1 MPLFKS
7 RAPPQNELDVL
18 LESISKGQYDDEAI
32 KELKRL
38 VDSSSDSEVDRA
50 AESLLSNIV
59 KTDDPNVLTGTVKAL
74 TVMPF
79 LPEGKDEHVIRLMVT
94 LFAVPQNTRIT
105 LQHKILQ
112 NEILKFLL
120 SMLKADQR
128 YAPLMMTEL
137 IASLEYAYIARD
149 AEAYPALE
157 ILAARKPEYFR
168 PHTETLVKLLGSINK
183 ATRAQSAKL
192 IGIIGAK
199 YPEYVSSA
207 MPVLQSLASFYPDA
221 HVKHNASEAYQ
232 VLYHGLRLDVV
243 ETVTMKVDDKPKQR
257 SLGFA
262 DILKKKAA
270 ELLSKPPQDTPGE
283 RQRAARSAARD
294 HLAHERGISEQAAGD
309 LISKP
314 PVQQEADVESDEIP
328 LADMEGFES
337 EIKDI
342 LDKTRDDFT
351 NDAEGILNSIGVGHL
366 SIKNRDKLT
375 ITSVEELS
383 GGIMPS
389 GSGLASQPPEAD
401 KPPIHAR
408 SSHLDGK
415 SKPRINAGRAV
426 HGKTMEPENP
436 AGTVPAEKNPEES
449 TGAHAGSGAHG
460 SHSAPIKAGFKTN
473 LHGDAEA
480 RSVHR
485 PSGLVRT
492 SAIEKTPEIRDTI
505 KLPHAGTKERQA
517 TPTTPAMPENNE
529 KPVMQAEKPAN
540 TEPVKPEETA
550 ARSEASHAKPAATE
564 TPHDKPVKE
573 SDPQAKRVE
582 KAIAWTEKSE
592 AHEPKGL
599 EEPAS
604 KRVGKAIAW
613 FEKVGVPESAT
624 KTAHHAG
631 AAQQPAR
638 ESGKTAPPGPQHHAT
653 HAGTASQP
661 AKSEAMQQPARVEAH
676 AAQHDVKPET
686 VPQQQPE
693 AAKTP
698 KAEAAPEKHALQKHE
713 HKIESSVLPPRAAV
727 SKHEK
732 VSPSD
737 SITPP
742 VARKIG
748 VSKIGMTDKPLE
760 SYGSAEDSKKEAV
773 VPGRSISG
781 FGPNKRIYK
790 CPKCGARTLVEGEL
804 CKICKMTM
812 ERPQEMVRCERCGLT
827 NNRNVRFCR
836 KCGAKLEKGTKTPE

>member
-32 KELKRL
+32 NELKRL
-38 VDSSSDSEVDRA
+38 VDTSSDSEVDRV
-50 AESLLSNIV
+50 AESLLGNIM
-59 KTDDPNVLTGTVKAL
+59 KTDEPNVLIGTVKAL

-79 LPEGKDEHVIRLMVT
+79 LPEGRDEHIIRLLVT

-137 IASLEYAYIARD
+137 IASLEYAYIAKD
-149 AEAYPALE
+149 AEAYAALE
-157 ILAARKPEYFR
+157 MLAASKPEYFR
-168 PHTETLVKLLGSINK
+168 PHAETLVKLLGSINK

-232 VLYHGLRLDVV
+232 VLYHGLRLDIV
-243 ETVTMKVDDKPKQR
+243 ETVAMKEDDKPKQR

-294 HLAHERGISEQAAGD
+294 RLAHERGISTQAAD
-309 LISKP
+309 NLISKP
-314 PVQQEADVESDEIP
+314 PARQEADAESDEIP

-342 LDKTRDDFT
+342 LDKTRDDFS

-375 ITSVEELS
+375 ITSTEALS
-383 GGIMPS
+383 GGIMLS
-389 GSGLASQPPEAD
+389 GSGLSSQPPEAD

-415 SKPRINAGRAV
+415 SKPRSNSGRTV
-426 HGKTMEPENP
+426 HSKAMEPENP
-436 AGTVPAEKNPEES
+436 AGTVPPETNPEES
-449 TGAHAGSGAHG
+449 TATHAGAGAHG
-460 SHSAPIKAGFKTN
+460 SHSAPIKAGFKTD

-480 RSVHR
+480 RSIHR
-485 PSGLVRT
+485 SSGLVRT
-492 SAIEKTPEIRDTI
+492 SAIEKTPESRDTT
-505 KLPHAGTKERQA
+505 KLPHAGTKEVQA
-517 TPTTPAMPENNE
+517 TPTPTTVPENNE
-529 KPVMQAEKPAN
+529 KPVMHVEKTAN
-540 TEPVKPEETA
+540 VEPVKPEETA
-550 ARSEASHAKPAATE
+550 ARSEAKHAKPAATE
-564 TPHDKPVKE
+564 IPHDKLVKE
-573 SDPQAKRVE
+573 SDPPAKRVE
-582 KAIAWTEKSE
+582 KAIAWTDKSE
-592 AHEPKGL
+592 AHEPKAP
-599 EEPAS
+599 EEPAA
-604 KRVGKAIAW
+604 KRVEKAIAW
-613 FEKVGVPESAT
+613 FEKVGVPGPAP
-624 KTAHHAG
+624 KAVHHAG
-631 AAQQPAR
+631 ATQQPAR
-638 ESGKTAPPGPQHHAT
+638 ESGKTAPGPQHHAT
-653 HAGTASQP
+653 HAGTEP
-661 AKSEAMQQPARVEAH
+661 QPARVEAH
-676 AAQHDVKPET
+676 ASQQDVKPET
-686 VPQQQPE
+686 MPQHQPE
-693 AAKTP
+693 AEKAP
-698 KAEAAPEKHALQKHE
+698 KAEAAPEKHALPKHE

-737 SITPP
+737 PITPP

-760 SYGSAEDSKKEAV
+760 SYGSAEEGKKEAV
-773 VPGRSISG
+773 VPSTSISG

-812 ERPQEMVRCERCGLT
+812 ERPQEMVRCERCGLI